1 MSDTPAT
8 TRRSGRAGGR
18 AARVAARAAGVPED
32 EKAVRPGLAGGR
44 YRPLDDDQ
52 CRTVYE
58 TALTLLEEY
67 GIGGPIPEFV
77 DAVVPNGGWL
87 DDDGRLRFPRELVEE
102 AIGLAAKEFTWH
114 GLDESR
120 SIVVGG
126 DRVHFG
132 TAGAAVSVWEHE
144 TRRHRPSD
152 LQDIYDV
159 ARLVDTLEHVHFH
172 VRTLVARDMVEA
184 RDLDLNTAYALAMG
198 TTKPIGTSFFQPEH
212 VHEVVD
218 MFDAILGRPGAFA
231 EKPFCVANNTFV
243 VPPLR
248 YAEDAVRSMVA
259 QVETGMPINLLSAG
273 QAGAT
278 SPAALAGS
286 LAQALAECLSALTC
300 VNMMRPGHPCVMG
313 LWPFVSDLRTGAMT
327 GGSGEEAVLNAAA
340 AQVAN
345 SLGLPSG
352 VAAGMADSKM
362 PDNQAGHEKGLTV
375 ALAGH
380 AGANLVYESAG
391 MLASLLACS
400 YEALVID
407 NDMLGAVNRTV
418 RGIEVT
424 PDKLSLETIRSVIHG
439 DGHFLGQDQ
448 TLSIMQSEYIYP
460 EVGDRLSPDDWFD
473 AGATSVDERARIRVR
488 EVLSSHFPSHIPPEV
503 DAAVRERFDIR
514 LPVEELTASSRWS
527 A

>member
-1 MSDTPAT
+1 MSGTTTPK
-8 TRRSGRAGGR
+8 RGGRAGGR
-18 AARVAARAAGVPED
+18 AARVAARAAGPTED
-32 EKAVRPGLAGGR
+32 EKAVHPGQAGGA
-44 YRPLDDDQ
+44 YKPLTDAE
-52 CRTVYE
+52 CRAVYD
-58 TALTLLEEY
+58 TALTLLEEF
-67 GIGGPIPEFV
+67 GMGTPIPEFIEV
-77 DAVVPNGGWL
+77 VVPAGGWV
-87 DDDGRLRFPRELVEE
+87 DEHERLHFPRSLVED
-102 AIGLAAKEFTWH
+102 AIAMAAKSFTWH
-114 GLDESR
+114 GFDDDR
-120 SIVVGG
+120 SIQVGG

-132 TAGAAVSVWEHE
+132 TAGAAVSVWDHE
-144 TRRHRPSD
+144 TRKHRPSD
-152 LQDIYDV
+152 LQDVYDV

-172 VRTLVARDMVEA
+172 VRTLVARDMVES
-184 RDLDLNTAYALAMG
+184 RDLDVNTAYAVAMG
-198 TTKPIGTSFFQPEH
+198 TSKPMGTSFFQPEH
-212 VHEVVD
+212 VVEVVD
-218 MFDAILGRPGAFA
+218 MFDHMLGGRSGSFA
-231 EKPFCVANNTFV
+231 ERPFCVANNTFV

-259 QVETGMPINLLSAG
+259 QVRTGMPINLLSAG

-300 VNMMRPGHPCVMG
+300 VNLLNPGHPCVMG

-345 SLGLPSG
+345 WLDLPSG
-352 VAAGMADSKM
+352 VAAGMADSKV

-418 RGIEVT
+418 RGIEIT
-424 PDKLSLETIRSVIHG
+424 PDKLSIETIKSVIFG
-439 DGHFLGQDQ
+439 AGHFLGQDQ
-448 TLSIMQSEYIYP
+448 TLSLMQSEYIYP
-460 EVGDRLSPDDWFD
+460 QVGDRLSPADWFD
-473 AGATSVDERARIRVR
+473 AGATSADERARVIVSG
-488 EVLSSHFPSHIPPEV
+488 VLSSHFPAHVSPEV
-503 DAAVRERFDIR
+503 DSRVRERFDIR
-514 LPVEELTASSRWS
+514 LPAEELTRSSRWG
-527 A
+527 

>member
-1 MSDTPAT
+1 MSASGKRT
-8 TRRSGRAGGR
+8 GRAGGR
-18 AARVAARAAGVPED
+18 AARVAARAAGLADD
-32 EKAVRPGLAGGR
+32 EKAVRPGLSGGA
-44 YRPLDDDQ
+44 YKPLTDSE
-52 CRTVYE
+52 CRTVYD
-58 TALTLLEEY
+58 TALTLLDEF
-67 GIGGPIPEFV
+67 GMGSPIPEFIEV
-77 DAVVPNGGWL
+77 VVPAGGWV
-87 DDDGRLRFPRELVEE
+87 DEDGRLHFPRSLVED
-102 AIGLAAKEFTWH
+102 AVDMAAKSFTWH
-114 GLDESR
+114 GFDDDR
-120 SIVVGG
+120 SIEVGG

-132 TAGAAVSVWEHE
+132 TAGAAVSVYEHE
-144 TRRHRPSD
+144 TRKHRPSD
-152 LQDIYDV
+152 LQDVYDV

-184 RDLDLNTAYALAMG
+184 RNLDVNTAYAVAMG
-198 TTKPIGTSFFQPEH
+198 TTKPMGTSFFQPEH

-218 MFDAILGRPGAFA
+218 MFDEMLGGQSGSFA
-231 EKPFCVANNTFV
+231 KRPFCVANNTFV

-259 QVETGMPINLLSAG
+259 QVRTGMPINLLSAG

-300 VNMMRPGHPCVMG
+300 VNLMNPGHPCVMG
-313 LWPFVSDLRTGAMT
+313 LWPFVSDLRTGAMS

-340 AQVAN
+340 AQVTN
-345 SLGLPSG
+345 WLGLPSG

-391 MLASLLACS
+391 MLASILACS

-407 NDMLGAVNRTV
+407 NDMLGAVNRTI

-424 PDKLSLETIRSVIHG
+424 PDKLSVETIRSVIHG

-473 AGATSVDERARIRVR
+473 AGASSVDERARLLAS
-488 EVLSSHFPSHIPPEV
+488 EVLSGHFPAHVPPDF
-503 DAAVRERFDIR
+503 DARVRERFDIR
-514 LPVEELTASSRWS
+514 LPAEELTHSSRWG
-527 A
+527 